1 MVEGLG
7 PVFRGDDRGQF
18 IIADI
23 KFTKKV
29 TVYHVFDSFQFQ
41 PCPPRQSGMARSR
54 ANGVPGRL
62 FRPCSFGSAPNA
74 PRPVSIRRNQKKEK
88 PPPDARGGLTQASII
103 SPALSKTTAI

>member
-41 PCPPRQSGMARSR
+41 PLPTEA
-54 ANGVPGRL
+54 
-62 FRPCSFGSAPNA
+62 
-74 PRPVSIRRNQKKEK
+74 RRNGQIVCQRSARTAVSPLLVRFSTERTSAGLDKAQPEKKK
-88 PPPDARGGLTQASII
+88 NHPPTQGVGLRKH
-103 SPALSKTTAI
+103 LL

>member
-1 MVEGLG
+1 MLKGLG
-7 PVFRGDDRGQF
+7 PVFRSDDRGQF

-41 PCPPRQSGMARSR
+41 PCPPRQSGMARSS
-54 ANGVPGRL
+54 ASGVSGRR

-74 PRPVSIRRNQKKEK
+74 PRPVSNKAQPEKKK
-88 PPPDARGGLTQASII
+88 NHPPTQGVGLRKH
-103 SPALSKTTAI
+103 LL